1 MRDYTSQTFQNI
13 QNLHRTGQFVGKD
26 RPVGRVTWAKAN
38 VLPTHSER
46 KGVGTVRYLDKT
58 APETEFLG
66 ICNIEIDRS
75 IGTDAATCT
84 ITMWNAATNWTRP
97 EGVDTG
103 PAPGYLT
110 PGRGNPKVPTTSLFN
125 SIGVSDPSTGGTIT
139 YPTDWGYSPNTYR
152 DVLVPNTVLRTYQGY
167 GSDNFDVMGNELDP
181 SDVGYVTPANDTK
194 LYMTGVWLIDTVTF
208 TTSGN
213 ISIQC
218 RDLAK
223 LLIEQYIYP
232 PMIPIERFPLIYCPA
247 NGPAGQKEHIGV
259 NVAKFHSSSVD
270 HKYGKNARIRGHR
283 GSDAF
288 DKHAATYWLSGPN
301 ATAGDYEWLQAKVS
315 GPINELV
322 VDFKFGNCLVYVC
335 IHEHGEW
342 IGTQKL
348 SGTVGASVKKNSENL
363 STYEGNGGA
372 GFFYVISPGDTLWDL
387 AGHYYG
393 DNLKWPIIAHAN
405 ENIIKDP
412 HWIFPGQRIKIPYV
426 KGTSSPPPPPPTPG
440 PGVPTLTGGTKLEIP
455 YVFTTTVN
463 KAGVHTL
470 QLPDTYDADYVRIVI
485 GSLHAIGT
493 DDYRAAIA
501 TFKARN
507 HIPQTYKRS
516 TIGKPGYIQDWNEPI
531 REMAAWGGLAWVN
544 PPGGFV
550 ADPLLGMTD
559 GHTQWMESHNV
570 TSTQKTNLR
579 VWGDFE
585 FLGAGPVVCTPVDYF
600 LSKSFMEG
608 IRLITDF
615 IGGIFFVDETGGAQF
630 RLPNIWTGGS
640 FIDAPEGDS
649 SLAARVS
656 DYPIEFHDDANI
668 VNYQMTISDAALRS
682 EILVIG
688 GYPSVTANF
697 QPVAG
702 GYVLGYNTKTGTTSA
717 IDFSNILAGQYRL
730 MVVPGD
736 STKLFYTELECQ
748 RMAEL
753 TALFILFTYRQGQ
766 LTAPAHPGLQ
776 IDDQI
781 RIYERITGETNI
793 HYVSS
798 IKSYQDLQSGSYEMT
813 LTTHW
818 LGGDP
823 NTDWFVN
830 KAQLTPAV
838 MELPA
843 ILARIGNEAGSGLA
857 IENPPYGT

>member
-1 MRDYTSQTFQNI
+1 MRDYTSQTFKNI

-26 RPVGRVTWAKAN
+26 RPVGRVTWSKG
-38 VLPTHSER
+38 LLLETQSER
-46 KGVGTVRYLDKT
+46 DGVSTVRYLDKT
-58 APETEFLG
+58 APETEFFG
-66 ICNIEIDRS
+66 IRNIEIDRS
-75 IGTDAATCT
+75 IGTDAATAT
-84 ITMWNAATNWTRP
+84 IVMWNVSSSWTRP

-103 PAPGYLT
+103 PSPGYLT
-110 PGRGNPKVPTTSLFN
+110 PGRGNAKVPTMSVFN
-125 SIGVSDPSTGGTIT
+125 SISVSDPSTGGSKT
-139 YPTDWGYSPNTYR
+139 YPTDWGYSNNTYR

-167 GSDNFDVMGNELDP
+167 GSDNFDAMGNELAPDDP
-181 SDVGYVTPANDTK
+181 GYILPKNDNS
-194 LYMTGVWLIDTVTF
+194 LYQTGVWLIDNVTF
-208 TTSGN
+208 NSDGTIT
-213 ISIQC
+213 IQC

-232 PMIPIERFPLIYCPA
+232 PMIPINRFPLIYCPA
-247 NGPAGQKEHIGV
+247 NGPAGRKESVGK

-270 HKYGKNARIRGHR
+270 TKHGRNKPIRGHR
-283 GSDAF
+283 GTDAF
-288 DKHAATYWLSGPN
+288 DSHANTYWLSN
-301 ATAGDYEWLQAKVS
+301 ATSSPGDYAWLQAKVS

-322 VDFKFGNCLVYVC
+322 VDFEYGNCIVYVC
-335 IHEHGEW
+335 IHEHGQW
-342 IGTQKL
+342 LGTQKI
-348 SGTVGASVKKNSENL
+348 SGVSGSVKDNRENL
-363 STYEGNGGA
+363 TPVEGNSGQ

-387 AGHYYG
+387 AGTYYG
-393 DNLKWPIIAHAN
+393 DNFKWPIIAHAN
-405 ENIIKDP
+405 SNIIKDP
-412 HWIFPGQRIKIPYV
+412 HWIYPGQRIKIPYV
-426 KGTSSPPPPPPTPG
+426 SGTKSPPPTPPPPG
-440 PGVPTLTGGTKLEIP
+440 PTSPKYTAGTKVEIP
-455 YVFTTTVN
+455 YIYTHTVGKPGNTTLT
-463 KAGVHTL
+463 
-470 QLPDTYDADYVRIVI
+470 LPDTYDADYVRIVVT
-485 GSLHAIGT
+485 SLHQVGT
-493 DDYRAAIA
+493 ADYRAAIA
-501 TFKARN
+501 KLVARN
-507 HIPQTYKRS
+507 HIPGTFKAG
-516 TIGKPGYIQDWNEPI
+516 TVGKPGYIQDWNEPI
-531 REMAAWGGLAWVN
+531 REMCAWGGLTWVN
-544 PPGGFV
+544 PGAGFQ
-550 ADPLLGMTD
+550 ADPLLGSTN
-559 GHTQWMESHNV
+559 GTARWMQSNPT
-570 TSTQKTNLR
+570 TSTARTNLR

-608 IRLITDF
+608 IRLIVDF
-615 IGGIFFVDETGGAQF
+615 IGGIFFIDEGGGAQF
-630 RLPNIWTGGS
+630 RLPNIWSGGS

-649 SLAARVS
+649 QLSARVT
-656 DYPIEFHDDANI
+656 DYPIEFHDDANV
-668 VNYQMTISDAALRS
+668 VNYQMTISDASLRS

-688 GYPSVTANF
+688 GYPSVNSNF

-702 GYVLGYNTKTGTTSA
+702 GYVLGYDSATGTTSA

-781 RIYERITGETNI
+781 RIYERVTNETNI

-798 IKSYQDLQSGSYEMT
+798 LKSTQDLDSGSYEMT
-813 LTTHW
+813 ATTHW

-838 MELPA
+838 LNLPA
-843 ILARIGNEAGSGLA
+843 ILARIGNEAGDGAA